1 MISVDWA
8 VDWCDDLGQP
18 LLGLIRDGG
27 WVYNNR
33 QELLDWL
40 AEHGCTYSGD
50 LLFMPDELTKTA
62 FILRWQ

>member
-1 MISVDWA
+1 MIG

-18 LLGLIRDGG
+18 LLGLIRDVG
-27 WVYNNR
+27 WVHNNR
-33 QELLDWL
+33 QELLDWF
-40 AEHGCTYSGD
+40 AENGYTYSGD